1 MLSIDV
7 DILPGVRLRVRHWPG
22 GPGIPFLLV
31 HGLSSNARLWD
42 EVAPH
47 LVAAGHSACFGSA
60 IVIAAS
66 LSKIP
71 LRPRDV
77 KVTAIVN
84 LNKDE
89 SGGAFLDETLNAE
102 LNGVSQA
109 QAEALVAK
117 AHTLC
122 PYSKATRGNIEVRLQ
137 ANGKD
142 VMDDFEQPDDD
153 EEAAPRT
160 TTV

>member
-1 MLSIDV
+1 MTILASETAGATAGREGRATSPDGKINLPLSP
-7 DILPGVRLRVRHWPG
+7 PGSN
-22 GPGIPFLLV
+22 GPGTNPEQLF
-31 HGLSSNARLWD
+31 
-42 EVAPH
+42 
-47 LVAAGHSACFGSA
+47 AAGHSACFGSA

-71 LRPRDV
+71 LRARDV

-84 LNKDE
+84 LHKDE
-89 SGGAFLDETLNAE
+89 RGGAYLDETLNAE
-102 LNGVSQA
+102 LNGVSQT

-142 VMDDFEQPDDD
+142 VMHHFGQPGDDD
-153 EEAAPRT
+153 EDAPRT
-160 TTV
+160 ATV